1 MKIRAFLISLA
12 ILATSLPGNAQ
23 TKLVR
28 SFKDA
33 CDSLSTLVKERT
45 SVDAKLKLRTIT
57 QRGSSLDFYFTNS
70 LTDIPWTKKDVKWF
84 REALLD
90 LFPSDAPASSVG
102 SIFGNNININEL
114 TTNALHFD
122 GTVHETLHRTSDHR
136 GRTMVQRIGGQE
148 FEKGLSGRHLA
159 VWQSHGRYYETKTSR
174 WEWQRAQNFTTVE
187 DMYTQSYVIPFLIP
201 MLENA
206 GAYVLSPRERDT
218 QRNEA
223 VVDNDPAFALP
234 RPDKVRKSGSYRESG
249 DWYNA
254 GMGFADIKETYTG
267 DDNPFQMG
275 TARAAKVHPGS
286 SGETKVTWTPDIPER
301 GRYAVYVSYKTLSN
315 SSEHAH
321 YTVRHKGGET
331 EFAVNQKMGGS
342 TWIYLGSFDFD
353 KEGGCVIL
361 DDKAPEGMVNKDG
374 SVITADAVRFGGG
387 MGKIARGND
396 DVPQDEWETSGMPA
410 YMEGALYSMQW
421 AGVDTT
427 IIRKHPDDYTND
439 FADRGPWAAMMS
451 GGSRVN
457 PKMEGKGIP
466 FDLSLAF
473 HSDAGT
479 FPNDSIIG
487 TLSIYTLK
495 EDGSRKYPDG
505 EDRMACRDLCNY
517 VQSQVVN
524 DIRERYEPE
533 WARREIWDRS
543 YSEARTSKV
552 PGMILELL
560 SHQNFADM
568 KYGLDPAF
576 RFDVSRAVYK
586 GVLKFLSDRYG
597 CPYEVQPLPV
607 HNFASVLTNNGVTLS
622 WAPTNDPIEPTAV
635 SRGFILYTRIDDGA
649 FDDGRI
655 IDAREAGGR
664 YKAEVSMDPGHI
676 YSFRIAAF
684 NDGGVSFPSET
695 LSAGIPE
702 SPVSGDKVMIVNNFS
717 RVSAPAWFDTPDY
730 AGFDYALDSGVPY
743 MYDISYIG
751 QQYQFRRELEW
762 IDDDNPGFGGS
773 YTDEAGLQAAGNTF
787 DYPYVH
793 GKAVLAR
800 GYAFSSMGSDAFA
813 NDSALA
819 SGYWS
824 MDVICGKQVTT
835 SMGRGA
841 VEDRYQVFPAPLQ
854 KAISDYTAK
863 GGNILISGSNIGT
876 DVWDQIYPAVHKDA
890 SYVSRT
896 KRFVEDVLGYRWLTN
911 YASRSGM
918 LWVMRTKQM
927 NTDAVTAR
935 FAFHNRPNEEVYCVE
950 TPDGI
955 VPADKDGSTFLR
967 YTDTNISAAVCCDKK
982 TYRAISF
989 GFPLETLKDEEDIE
1003 KLIGISMDWFK
1014 ERE

>member
-1 MKIRAFLISLA
+1 MKLKAFAISL
-12 ILATSLPGNAQ
+12 ILLVFSLSGNAQ

-28 SFKDA
+28 SFTKA
-33 CDSLSTLVKERT
+33 CDSLSVLIKERT

-57 QRGSSLDFYFTNS
+57 QRGTSLDFYFTTS
-70 LTDIPWTKKDVKWF
+70 LCDIPWTKNDVKWF
-84 REALLD
+84 REALHD
-90 LFPSDAPASSVG
+90 QFPSDSPAPNVG
-102 SIFGNNININEL
+102 SIFGNGININDL
-114 TTNALHFD
+114 TTHALHFD
-122 GTVHETLHRTSDHR
+122 GTVHESLHKAADHR
-136 GRTMVQRIGGQE
+136 GRTMVHRIGGQE
-148 FEKGLSGRHLA
+148 FGKGLSGRHLA

-174 WEWQRAQNFTTVE
+174 WEWQRAQNFMTVE
-187 DMYTQSYVIPFLIP
+187 DMYTQSYVLPFLIP

-218 QRNEA
+218 QTNEA
-223 VVDNDPAFALP
+223 VVDNDPSFAQP
-234 RPDKVRKSGSYRESG
+234 RPDRLRKAGTYRESG
-249 DWYNA
+249 KWSNA
-254 GMGFADIKETYTG
+254 GIGFADIKEFYIH
-267 DDNPFQMG
+267 DDNPFTMG
-275 TARAAKVHPGS
+275 TARQAKVQTGTDD
-286 SGETKVTWTPDIPER
+286 EAQATWTPDIPER
-301 GRYAVYVSYKTLSN
+301 GRYAVYISYKSLSN
-315 SSEHAH
+315 STEHAH
-321 YTVRHKGGET
+321 YTVRHLGGST
-331 EFAVNQKMGGS
+331 EFSVNQKMGGG
-342 TWIYLGSFDFD
+342 TWIYLGTFEFE
-353 KEGGCVIL
+353 KGCAGVTL
-361 DDKAPEGMVNKDG
+361 DNKAPEGTTNTAG
-374 SVITADAVRFGGG
+374 TVITADAVRFGGG
-387 MGKIARGND
+387 MGKIARGD
-396 DVPQDEWETSGMPA
+396 DDTPEEEWTVSGMPA
-410 YMEGALYSMQW
+410 YMEGALYNMQW

-427 IIRKHPDDYTND
+427 ITRKHPDDYTND

-479 FPNDSIIG
+479 FPNDSIVG

-495 EDGSRKYPDG
+495 EDGSRKYPSG
-505 EDRMACRDLCNY
+505 EDRMVCRDLCNY
-517 VQSQVVN
+517 VQSQIVN
-524 DIRERYEPE
+524 DIRERYEPQ

-607 HNFASVLTNNGVTLS
+607 HNFSAILKDGGATLR
-622 WAPTNDPIEPTAV
+622 WTPTNDPIEPTAV

-649 FDDGRI
+649 FDDGQI
-655 IDAREAGGR
+655 IDAVEAGGFYR
-664 YKAEVSMDPGHI
+664 SDVAMEPGHI

-684 NDGGVSFPSET
+684 NDGGISFPSET

-702 SPVSGDKVMIVNNFS
+702 SRSSDKKVLVVNNFY
-717 RVSAPAWFDTPDY
+717 RVAAPAWFDTPTY
-730 AGFDYALDSGVPY
+730 AGFDTKLDGGVPY

-762 IDDDNPGFGGS
+762 VDDDNPGFGGS
-773 YTDEAGLQAAGNTF
+773 YSDEAGLKMAGNTF

-793 GKAVLAR
+793 GKAILEN

-813 NDSALA
+813 ADASLA
-819 SGYWS
+819 SGFWTI
-824 MDVICGKQVTT
+824 DLICGKQVTT

-841 VEDRYQVFPAPLQ
+841 VEDRYQVFPEKLQ
-854 KAISDYTAK
+854 DALRKYTSG
-863 GGNILISGSNIGT
+863 GGNVLISGSNIGT

-890 SYVSRT
+890 SYVSKT

-918 LWVMRTKQM
+918 LWVMRSKM
-927 NTDAVTAR
+927 IDTDPVTVR
-935 FAFHNRPNEEVYCVE
+935 FGFHNEPNEKVYCVE
-950 TPDGI
+950 TPDGLI
-955 VPADKDGSTFLR
+955 PAAKKSSTFLR
-967 YTDTNISAAVCCDKK
+967 YTDTNISAAVCADMD
-982 TYRAISF
+982 TYRTISF
-989 GFPLETLKDEEDIE
+989 GFPLEVLMDSEDIE
-1003 KLIGISMDWFK
+1003 RLIGLSLNWFNTK
-1014 ERE
+1014 